1 MMQFICLKQ
10 LRGVTIET
18 PMVIAMVY
26 LCIQMVV
33 LVLPNIKRQKEVKDF
48 FDEEGVKVFISKNCW
63 NKYLSH
69 EFVTCLTCLTVF
81 KILLKNEITARLIIF
96 KLTVRKTC

>member
-1 MMQFICLKQ
+1 MQFICLKQ

-48 FDEEGVKVFISKNCW
+48 LMKKE
-63 NKYLSH
+63 
-69 EFVTCLTCLTVF
+69 
-81 KILLKNEITARLIIF
+81 
-96 KLTVRKTC
+96 